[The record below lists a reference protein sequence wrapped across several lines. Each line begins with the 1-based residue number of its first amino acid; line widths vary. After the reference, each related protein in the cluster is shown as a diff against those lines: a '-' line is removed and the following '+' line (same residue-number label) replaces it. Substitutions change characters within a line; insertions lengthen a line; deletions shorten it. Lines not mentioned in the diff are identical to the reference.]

1 MKHIIDKDS
10 DSEPKKKKQATL
22 GTFFRTQSGAQLLP
36 PVPVRTAPCP
46 HCQRDCINRAGL
58 IVHLKFCPA
67 ISDASSPTF
76 LSAFRSL
83 FPLEPVPEKEV
94 EVEVVVV
101 EEAPLAAAGNDAMD
115 IDEPTVSV
123 PNPIS
128 SKPKKLRKRY
138 SNRFIVKNVIEVEPK
153 VRKQLADFRDVPMDA
168 LSQNDINRIISHNT
182 GAPFSNIG
190 KWLRKKDKHLGRYA
204 KKTNRKKK
212 NFGSGRSPSFPASE
226 AKAAEYARNRRL
238 KQLLVS
244 TSSLIKIIK
253 EGALKENA
261 DLART
266 HKFNYEYLLSFL
278 IRAALAL
285 RFPSNTKPMSLENGI
300 TVCRGYLQ
308 WFHKLISDEFGDGI
322 ARHRVMHST
331 EGRFPF
337 DCRFNKD
344 EVIPLD

>member
-1 MKHIIDKDS
+1 MKRTIEKDAN
-10 DSEPKKKKQATL
+10 SEPKKTKQATL
-22 GTFFRTQSGAQLLP
+22 GTFFRTQSGTLLA
-36 PVPVRTAPCP
+36 PVPVRTRAPCP

-58 IVHLKFCPA
+58 IVHLKICPA

-83 FPLEPVPEKEV
+83 FPLEPIPEKAV
-94 EVEVVVV
+94 EVEEV
-101 EEAPLAAAGNDAMD
+101 EEAPLAAASNDAMD
-115 IDEPTVSV
+115 IDEPTVPV
-123 PNPIS
+123 ANPIS

-153 VRKQLADFRDVPMDA
+153 VRKQLADFRGIPMDA
-168 LSQNDINRIISHNT
+168 LSQNDVNRIISHNT

-226 AKAAEYARNRRL
+226 AEASEYARKRRS

-253 EGALKENA
+253 
-261 DLART
+261 
-266 HKFNYEYLLSFL
+266 
-278 IRAALAL
+278 
-285 RFPSNTKPMSLENGI
+285 P
-300 TVCRGYLQ
+300 
-308 WFHKLISDEFGDGI
+308 
-322 ARHRVMHST
+322 
-331 EGRFPF
+331 
-337 DCRFNKD
+337 
-344 EVIPLD
+344 